1 MLSGFD
7 IISLQVLAA
16 EISFSYIN
24 NICKKNC
31 TGIFF
36 LYIHIRLFEDFLDT
50 CTCSMIAIFFLFSLY
65 LSHQCLSN
73 SFLNA

>member
-24 NICKKNC
+24 NICKKSC
-31 TGIFF
+31 TGNFF
-36 LYIHIRLFEDFLDT
+36 CIYISDCSKIFLDT
-50 CTCSMIAIFFLFSLY
+50 CTCSMIAIFLFSLY

-73 SFLNA
+73 SFLNG